1 MRVVTVGTGTAAP
14 AAGRVQS
21 GVIVETSDVRLLMD
35 CGSGVASRMASIGY
49 RWQDITHVAIT
60 HFHADHT
67 LDVPTLIFAW
77 RYGMLPRREAPVTLV
92 GPVGLVSWLERCA
105 ALVDPDLMK
114 PPPLITVLEV
124 ASGGEVTLGD
134 GVALEARKVPHTDES
149 VAYSVSGSGRRVVF
163 TGDTGFNPDLGAWA
177 AGCDLF
183 LSECSLPDSLALPNH
198 LTPRQCGALAA
209 IARPRLLALTHFYP
223 PVEQVDIA
231 GEVAEA
237 FDGAMVRCV
246 DGWEITLEAT

>member
-14 AAGRVQS
+14 SAGRVQS
-21 GVIVETSDVRLLMD
+21 GTIVETGGVRLLMD
-35 CGSGVASRMASIGY
+35 CGSGVASRLADLGY
-49 RWQDITHVAIT
+49 AWQEITHVAIT

-67 LDVPTLIFAW
+67 LDIPTLIFAW
-77 RYGMLPRREAPVTLV
+77 RYGMLPRRESPVTLV
-92 GPVGLVSWLERCA
+92 GPVGLASWLERCA
-105 ALVDPDLMK
+105 ALVDPELMQT
-114 PPPLITVLEV
+114 PPPITVLEV
-124 ASGGEVTLGD
+124 ASGEDLALAD
-134 GVALEARKVPHTDES
+134 GVFLGARKVPHTVES

-163 TGDTGFNPDLGAWA
+163 TGDTGFDPDLGVWA
-177 AGCDLF
+177 EGCDLF
-183 LSECSLPDSLALPNH
+183 ISECSLPDSFALPNH

-209 IARPRLLALTHFYP
+209 IARPGLLALTHFYP

-237 FDGAMVRCV
+237 FDGSMVRCV